1 MAKAAG
7 LAAAVAIAD
16 TCTLNSSLLGSR
28 RPRIVLHAKI
38 SAAVSPVIARRTRWL
53 LSIRARRCRPFFKAG
68 AKRRSSVRWSMGGD
82 IILFKRLRFRR
93 GGNKK
98 KLLFEDQILW
108 TKLFNFGLKA
118 FRPTS

>member
-93 GGNKK
+93 GRYNKQHS
-98 KLLFEDQILW
+98 FEDQIW
-108 TKLFNFGLKA
+108 CTTMLK
-118 FRPTS
+118 FSLYTV